1 MRVKNLSLSVSIL
14 ITILL
19 LIGIVSASFSIGNVS
34 HSIDKSYGPSSNING
49 WINMSFNQEPSNSLF
64 SGGGNSISL
73 IGLLKNN
80 SDFVYDCVPTDC
92 AIGYSVST
100 PELEKTF
107 SLEKGKS
114 KIIGLKFSNK
124 ITSVTSIKF
133 TTESNA
139 LASKKNQLKIDL
151 FNDNIIDAENK
162 EISDEI
168 NLNISSCFN
177 STIPAT

>member
-1 MRVKNLSLSVSIL
+1 
-14 ITILL
+14 
-19 LIGIVSASFSIGNVS
+19 
-34 HSIDKSYGPSSNING
+34 
-49 WINMSFNQEPSNSLF
+49 
-64 SGGGNSISL
+64 
-73 IGLLKNN
+73 
-80 SDFVYDCVPTDC
+80 
-92 AIGYSVST
+92 
-100 PELEKTF
+100 LEKTF

-177 STIPAT
+177 STIPATEWDVRKYPNKHCQRMMLPESPGFRVGAWTKMVIH